1 MILFNLLNCVS
12 HYLLRSI
19 FNICIPLARG
29 LMPICWNVVDEV
41 RDQFVDGVCH
51 QNIIVIHIFW
61 IFRFL
66 TRDVT
71 YVFLLATE

>member
-1 MILFNLLNCVS
+1 
-12 HYLLRSI
+12 
-19 FNICIPLARG
+19 
-29 LMPICWNVVDEV
+29 MPICGNVVDEV